1 MYAKRLT
8 LLIALCNLPIG
19 WSLGAAQELIAPTGT
34 PPSQLGGH
42 EYRPPPPI
50 PQVDDSPY
58 APTTAPQPVEPVTYL
73 LNDVLQLA
81 SENNPTLRQA
91 RLHISAEL
99 AKALQA
105 GLYPNPILSYDADQ
119 IFVDNPQGRNSPGEF
134 QGAQIQQRFVTAG
147 KLQLSR
153 EKYLRRAQ
161 VSEHLA
167 MAQQFRVCNDVRIKF
182 YRTLAA
188 AESLNIRRELLK
200 TAEDAAVTA
209 QESYNVG
216 QANRPEVRRANV
228 ALERARL
235 AVMTAENDYQDEF
248 RQLTAIIGVPLA
260 DGWLQGELPPQTE
273 PISFDDALAQL
284 LGESPEMSAAR
295 AKLAVDQAT
304 VQRESVEWIPDVV
317 VRGGTGYN
325 FEAAQTTAMAGVS
338 IEVPLFDRNQGTIRQ
353 ARADYARQQSE
364 IQRIELELRNRLAS
378 TYQRYATALQHAAE
392 YERVILPETRAAYA
406 ELLQSYQADRVA
418 WPDVLEAQHE
428 YFDARL
434 AQVDNQLN
442 VRTHEVLIH
451 GYLLHD
457 GLMAAPGILPP
468 GHIDAVPKP
477 R

>member
-1 MYAKRLT
+1 MHAKRLT
-8 LLIALCNLPIG
+8 LLIAFCSPTIT
-19 WSLGAAQELIAPTGT
+19 WSLVAAQELIAPVEA

-58 APTTAPQPVEPVTYL
+58 APTTAPQPVEPITYL

-105 GLYPNPILSYDADQ
+105 GLYPNPILSYEAEQ
-119 IFVDNPQGRNSPGEF
+119 IFVDNPAGRNSPGEF

-216 QANRPEVRRANV
+216 QANRPAVRRANV

-235 AVMTAENDYQDEF
+235 AVLTAENDYQDEF
-248 RQLTAIIGVPLA
+248 RQLTAVIGVPLA
-260 DGWLQGELPPQTE
+260 DGWLQGELPPRTE
-273 PISFDDALAQL
+273 PISFDAALSQL
-284 LGESPEMSAAR
+284 LAESPEMGAAR

-304 VQRESVEWIPDVV
+304 VQRESVEWVPDVV

-325 FEAAQTTAMAGVS
+325 FEAAQTTAVAGVS

-364 IQRIELELRNRLAS
+364 IQRVELELRNRLAS
-378 TYQRYATALQHAAE
+378 TYQHYATALQHSAE

-406 ELLQSYQADRVA
+406 ELLASYQEDRVD
-418 WPDVLEAQHE
+418 WPDVLDSQHE

-434 AQVDNQLN
+434 TQVDNQLN

-457 GLMAAPGILPP
+457 GLMAAPGIVPP